1 MQVENMEYLL
11 LHSKLQDCYS
21 RPQANNEFQIYCPS
35 LSQACVS
42 SYDQEWC
49 RVQVIGAFVCTIYQT
64 SKHTR
69 KESQCRFYIQF
80 IKVKRIAC
88 VHLSGFPGGRMV
100 EVRYVDFGYRKT
112 LSVKDLRQIKDEFFA
127 LPEMV
132 RFRFTCIL
140 GYHDG
145 QNFILV

>member
-1 MQVENMEYLL
+1 MQVENTEYLL

-21 RPQANNEFQIYCPS
+21 HPQANSEFQIYCPT
-35 LSQACVS
+35 LSQACVA

-49 RVQVIGAFVCTIYQT
+49 RVQVIGAFMCVQ
-64 SKHTR
+64 
-69 KESQCRFYIQF
+69 YINQV
-80 IKVKRIAC
+80 IIQEKKGLKVKRIAC

-132 RFRFTCIL
+132 RFRFTCVL
-140 GYHDG
+140 GYYDG